1 MTPTDET
8 SDPRNDSHD
17 MTPTLGP
24 DATIRSNYVFQRYDR
39 TIERTISFRPAT
51 MERDL
56 GRLHTWL
63 GYDHVTAFWD
73 LDLSLPAF
81 RDHLAEKLAEDHLT
95 PYIGYIDHVP
105 MSYWELYWPSEYE
118 LDAYYDADPADR
130 AAHLLIGPPEY
141 VNNGYAKAL
150 FRAMGIMLF
159 THPETERVVGE
170 PDAENEVVIHI
181 LEQCGFEARNE
192 FYFEEA
198 EKDALLMVCERDRF
212 EEALLADSPATLA
225 QGPTER

>member
-1 MTPTDET
+1 M
-8 SDPRNDSHD
+8 SDDHQEV
-17 MTPTLGP
+17 TPTLGP
-24 DATIRSNYVFQRYDR
+24 GATIRSNYVFQRYDR

-63 GYDHVTAFWD
+63 GYDHVAEFWT
-73 LDLSLPAF
+73 LDISLPAF
-81 RDHLAEKLAEDHLT
+81 RDHLAGKLAEDHLT

-105 MSYWELYWPSEYE
+105 MSYWEVYWPSEYE

-141 VNNGYAKAL
+141 VNSGYAKAL

-159 THPETERVVGE
+159 SHPETKRVVGE
-170 PDAENEVVIHI
+170 PEADNEVVLHV
-181 LEQCGFEARNE
+181 LEQCGFEARKE

-198 EKDALLMVCERDRF
+198 DKDALLMVCERDGF
-212 EEALLADSPATLA
+212 EEALLADSPATVA
-225 QGPTER
+225 QDSTDE